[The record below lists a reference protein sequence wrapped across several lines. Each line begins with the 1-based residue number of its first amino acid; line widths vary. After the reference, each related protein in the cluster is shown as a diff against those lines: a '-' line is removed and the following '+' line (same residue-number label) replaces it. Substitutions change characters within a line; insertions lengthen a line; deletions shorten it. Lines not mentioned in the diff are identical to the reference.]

1 MAPKFSLQTVLDVRH
16 SKVEALE
23 IEMGKLQLAQQEKI
37 ALEETLQRLK
47 YNLFDQLQDQMV
59 GDMDLVLIEQLRGNI
74 DQVEEGIQITRQVI
88 EELGKRI
95 EAKRR
100 ELVDLFGSHGTARLT
115 GFAANRNE
123 LLGGA
128 LSSFRILHFATH
140 ARTGQDPRGL
150 VLSRYDAGG
159 RRIEDVFGFPE
170 LASLSLDADLVVT
183 TACSSA
189 LGEEVAGEGLLGLSQ
204 GFLAAGIPRL
214 LLTLWPVRGTS
225 ARELVSRFYPRLLA
239 GASPAEALRQAQ
251 QQMWQEG
258 WNLHDWGAFAL
269 YGDWRGLPEIFPAT
283 NQHQGLARVDD
294 QWRKDVPSAA
304 TSRGAVR

>member
-100 ELVDLFGSHGTARLT
+100 ELVAARQDEETLDILKRKEQDRFTAEMRRKENNLQDDLYISRIYRM
-115 GFAANRNE
+115 RNQ
-123 LLGGA
+123 
-128 LSSFRILHFATH
+128 S
-140 ARTGQDPRGL
+140 
-150 VLSRYDAGG
+150 V
-159 RRIEDVFGFPE
+159 
-170 LASLSLDADLVVT
+170 
-183 TACSSA
+183 
-189 LGEEVAGEGLLGLSQ
+189 
-204 GFLAAGIPRL
+204 
-214 LLTLWPVRGTS
+214 
-225 ARELVSRFYPRLLA
+225 
-239 GASPAEALRQAQ
+239 
-251 QQMWQEG
+251 
-258 WNLHDWGAFAL
+258 
-269 YGDWRGLPEIFPAT
+269 
-283 NQHQGLARVDD
+283 
-294 QWRKDVPSAA
+294 
-304 TSRGAVR
+304 

>member
-100 ELVDLFGSHGTARLT
+100 ELVAARQDEETLDILKRKEQDR
-115 GFAANRNE
+115 FAAEMRRKENNLQDDLYISRIYRMRNQ
-123 LLGGA
+123 
-128 LSSFRILHFATH
+128 S
-140 ARTGQDPRGL
+140 
-150 VLSRYDAGG
+150 V
-159 RRIEDVFGFPE
+159 
-170 LASLSLDADLVVT
+170 
-183 TACSSA
+183 
-189 LGEEVAGEGLLGLSQ
+189 
-204 GFLAAGIPRL
+204 
-214 LLTLWPVRGTS
+214 
-225 ARELVSRFYPRLLA
+225 
-239 GASPAEALRQAQ
+239 
-251 QQMWQEG
+251 
-258 WNLHDWGAFAL
+258 
-269 YGDWRGLPEIFPAT
+269 
-283 NQHQGLARVDD
+283 
-294 QWRKDVPSAA
+294 
-304 TSRGAVR
+304 